1 MLRNSRFLLLAG
13 LAAAACSETP
23 EGALA
28 PQSLADSPDTRAAVV
43 PAEARASAGLEPV
56 GDWRDE
62 RKRIAML
69 GLTYDS
75 GRAVPV
81 ASEVPD
87 VLAGLRKADVPRL
100 IEEGRAAFAEN
111 RALDAIPAFT
121 RVVLLEPEVADHYV
135 ELGAALYLVKLEKQT
150 IAAFETGLEIDPSHA
165 ELNFRVADMADRAND
180 DERAVA
186 LYERAIALDATHGR
200 AWGRLARIHFFE
212 QSDDAA
218 WQAIHRAEDL
228 GEAIPVQM
236 KKLLSD
242 RTPEPAR

>member
-1 MLRNSRFLLLAG
+1 MLRHSRFLLLAG

-23 EGALA
+23 KGALA
-28 PQSLADSPDTRAAVV
+28 PQRLPDPSDSKAAVV
-43 PAEARASAGLEPV
+43 PAETKPSAGLEPV
-56 GDWRDE
+56 SDWRDE

-69 GLTYDS
+69 GLSYET

-81 ASEVPD
+81 ASEVPG
-87 VLAGLRKADVPRL
+87 VLAGLGDGDVPRL
-100 IEEGRAAFAEN
+100 LEEGRAAYAEN

-121 RVVLLEPEVADHYV
+121 RVVLLEPTVAGHYV
-135 ELGAALYLVKLEKQT
+135 ELGTALYSFKLEKQA
-150 IAAFETGLEIDPSHA
+150 IAAFETGLALDPNDA

-186 LYERAIALDATHGR
+186 LYQHAIALDATHGR

-212 QSDDAA
+212 QDDDAA
-218 WQAIHRAEDL
+218 WQAIHRAEEL

-236 KKLLSD
+236 RKLLSD